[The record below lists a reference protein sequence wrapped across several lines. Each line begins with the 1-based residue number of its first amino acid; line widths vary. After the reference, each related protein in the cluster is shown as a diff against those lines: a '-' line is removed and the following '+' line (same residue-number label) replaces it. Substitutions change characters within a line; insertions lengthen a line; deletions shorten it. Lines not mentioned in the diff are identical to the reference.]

1 MAWMKAAIQIFV
13 KRAGGWCKPVR
24 VWIFPLSELLVMNQK
39 AGNLYLTF
47 VEGVG
52 SMKPAIWVAPRI
64 LPSHSNL

>member
-1 MAWMKAAIQIFV
+1 MAWMKAAIQFFP

-24 VWIFPLSELLVMNQK
+24 GWIFPLSELLVMNQK
-39 AGNLYLTF
+39 AGNLYLTL

-52 SMKPAIWVAPRI
+52 FIEPAIWVAPRI